1 MAITKDDGS
10 IVAVEVERADTIL
23 KQVVGLMFRKSVP
36 ESYAMVF
43 TMKRDNREG
52 IHMLFV
58 RFPIDVVFL
67 DQNKKILDIHRN
79 LKPWTGLA
87 FSKQGIPLCAW
98 RCPRASGRASLK
110 KAKGST
116 GDRLKSKISR
126 YLRGQSGNM
135 SVARLKYSMYNAE
148 AGLCWV

>member
-1 MAITKDDGS
+1 MAITKEDGS

-23 KQVVGLMFRKSVP
+23 KQVIGLMFRKSVP

-43 TMKRDNREG
+43 TLKRDNRDG

-67 DQNKKILDIHRN
+67 DKDKRILDIRRN

-87 FSKQGIPLCAW
+87 FSK
-98 RCPRASGRASLK
+98 
-110 KAKGST
+110 KAF
-116 GDRLKSKISR
+116 R
-126 YLRGQSGNM
+126 YALEMPAGA
-135 SVARLKYSMYNAE
+135 VARAALKE
-148 AGLCWV
+148 GERLDW

>member
-10 IVAVEVERADTIL
+10 IVAAEVEYADTMF
-23 KQVVGLMFRKSVP
+23 KQIVGLMFRKSVP

-43 TMKRDNREG
+43 SMKRDNREG

-67 DQNKKILDIHRN
+67 DKDKRILDIRRN

-87 FSKQGIPLCAW
+87 FSKKAFRYAMEMPAGAV
-98 RCPRASGRASLK
+98 ARASLK
-110 KAKGST
+110 EGEKL
-116 GDRLKSKISR
+116 D
-126 YLRGQSGNM
+126 
-135 SVARLKYSMYNAE
+135 
-148 AGLCWV
+148 W